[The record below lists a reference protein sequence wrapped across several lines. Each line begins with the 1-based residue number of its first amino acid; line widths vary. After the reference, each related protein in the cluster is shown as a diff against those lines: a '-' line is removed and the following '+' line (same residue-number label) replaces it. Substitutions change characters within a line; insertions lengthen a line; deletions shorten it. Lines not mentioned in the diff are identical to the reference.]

1 MAKKLKA
8 MKVEC
13 DEFGNEYWRCP
24 HCKAEEDNV
33 GISQKMEY
41 TQIGCRGVDCEEDW
55 EDNVKDKSGSI
66 HYTCIRCG
74 KEVRLPK
81 GR

>member
-1 MAKKLKA
+1 MAKELKA
-8 MKVEC
+8 MKVRKLA
-13 DEFGNEYWRCP
+13 GSEYWRCP
-24 HCKAEEDNV
+24 HCKAETDSV

-41 TQIGCRGVDCEEDW
+41 TQIGRREVDCEEDW
-55 EDNVKDKSGSI
+55 EDIIIKDKSGPI
-66 HYTCIRCG
+66 RYTCIRCG